1 LALVSGAHERRVG
14 DTALAARRGARPWA
28 SNALR
33 VQPHASAHHGG
44 SPLSPQVLSHGRPK
58 LALSEVLGRPL
69 TRAMLASSDVHLL
82 ALPGEI
88 WIWIGAEVH
97 AETRQKAMLYAQS
110 FLHGKGR
117 SLSTPISRV
126 VESAEPAIFTSRFV
140 NWHVPL
146 GTFSAKHAPMHA
158 PLVAAPVVLAV
169 QAAARAQAAARMGP
183 PSAGSPQVRM
193 WRVTCD
199 RQVEVLPAM
208 HGLFDAG
215 ELLECP

>member
-1 LALVSGAHERRVG
+1 
-14 DTALAARRGARPWA
+14 
-28 SNALR
+28 
-33 VQPHASAHHGG
+33 
-44 SPLSPQVLSHGRPK
+44 
-58 LALSEVLGRPL
+58 
-69 TRAMLASSDVHLL
+69 MLASSDVHLL

-88 WIWIGAEVH
+88 WVWIGAEVH

-117 SLSTPISRV
+117 SPSTPISRV

-146 GTFSAKHAPMHA
+146 GTFSAKHAPLA
-158 PLVAAPVVLAV
+158 AAPEVLAV
-169 QAAARAQAAARMGP
+169 QAAAHAQAAAWMGP

>member
-1 LALVSGAHERRVG
+1 M
-14 DTALAARRGARPWA
+14 AARRGARPWP

-58 LALSEVLGRPL
+58 LSLSEVLGRPL

-82 ALPGEI
+82 ALPGEL
-88 WIWIGAEVH
+88 WIWIGAEVN

-117 SLSTPISRV
+117 SPSTPISRV

-146 GTFSAKHAPMHA
+146 GTFSVKHAPE
-158 PLVAAPVVLAV
+158 VAAPEVLAV

-208 HGLFDAG
+208 HGLFYAG
-215 ELLECP
+215 ELL

>member
-1 LALVSGAHERRVG
+1 M
-14 DTALAARRGARPWA
+14 AARRGARPWA

-58 LALSEVLGRPL
+58 LSLSEVLGRPL
-69 TRAMLASSDVHLL
+69 TRAMLASSEVYLI
-82 ALPGEI
+82 ALPADLWI
-88 WIWIGAEVH
+88 WIWIGAEVN

-117 SLSTPISRV
+117 SPSTPISRV
-126 VESAEPAIFTSRFV
+126 VEGAEPAIFTSRFV

-146 GTFSAKHAPMHA
+146 RTFSAKHAP
-158 PLVAAPVVLAV
+158 LVAAPETAPEVLAV

-208 HGLFDAG
+208 HGLFYAG
-215 ELLECP
+215 ELL